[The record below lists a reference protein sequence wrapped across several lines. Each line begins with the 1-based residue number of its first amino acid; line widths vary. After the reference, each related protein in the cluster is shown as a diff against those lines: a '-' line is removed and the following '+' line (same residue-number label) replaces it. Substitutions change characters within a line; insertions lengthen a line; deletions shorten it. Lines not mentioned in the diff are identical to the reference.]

1 MTTTMMT
8 MTMTMKMKMTLNDDD
23 DNDNDDDDNNDD
35 EDDDANQNE
44 AVFLTV
50 VVNLRMYQV
59 SSSDTVITRQ
69 YTYSGQYGPYVV
81 NVRAFNLANNDTRT
95 ASVNVLEWHCYQ
107 TNVTVDPLFADQNE
121 PYVVLEEAG
130 FTVAATFDVDCMKMQ
145 LFEAKWEILDGDSQ
159 EVLSTLANATQ
170 LVSAPNA
177 LDPGSYTIRITATMS
192 SSYFDLS
199 DKTVISYAYVQ
210 VERCLTPNI
219 TVSALFASATQPYRV
234 LVESGFTITMAYV
247 LDCAKLEQL
256 TIRWDITDNA
266 QDSIVSTLANAT
278 QLTSSPNALAAG
290 TYGVDITMTMS
301 SSYFDLSAKTVI
313 AKAYVTV
320 DYCHPPNVTLSPSAS
335 DSDDPFSVMDNA
347 EFTLAARLSMDCP
360 PMDHFTVQW
369 DVLDSTQQTVLRTEP
384 NATELVTLAYGL
396 AVGTYVVRVTTTLT
410 CSFLDLSQKTVI
422 SFVHVEILKS
432 SLTAGITGNRY
443 INAPF
448 NSTVLFSF
456 PFFSC
461 SFCF

>member
-1 MTTTMMT
+1 
-8 MTMTMKMKMTLNDDD
+8 
-23 DNDNDDDDNNDD
+23 
-35 EDDDANQNE
+35 
-44 AVFLTV
+44 
-50 VVNLRMYQV
+50 MYQV

-69 YTYSGQYGPYVV
+69 YTYNGRDEYGPHVV
-81 NVRAFNLANNDTRT
+81 KVRAFNLANNETRT
-95 ASVNVLEWHCYQ
+95 ASIDVLEWPCRE
-107 TNVTVDPLFADQNE
+107 TIVTVATGFADQNV

-145 LFEAKWEILDGDSQ
+145 LFEAKWEILVGDSQ
-159 EVLSTLANATQ
+159 EVLRTLTNATQ

-210 VERCLTPNI
+210 VERCVTSDI
-219 TVSALFASATQPYRV
+219 TVNELFASATQPYRV
-234 LVESGFTITMAYV
+234 LVESGFTITIAYV
-247 LDCAKLEQL
+247 LDCALLEQL
-256 TIRWDITDNA
+256 TIRWDIIDNA
-266 QDSIVSTLANAT
+266 QDSIVSTRANAT

-290 TYGVDITMTMS
+290 SYNVHITLSMS
-301 SSYFDLSAKTVI
+301 SSYFDLSEKTVT
-313 AKAYVTV
+313 ARAYVTV
-320 DYCHPPNVTLSPSAS
+320 YYCHPPNVTLSPSAS
-335 DSDDPFSVMDNA
+335 DSNNPFAVMDNA
-347 EFTLAARLSMDCP
+347 EFTLTASLSIDCP

-384 NATELVTLAYGL
+384 NATELVTLSYGL
-396 AVGTYVVRVTTTLT
+396 AVGIYVVRVNTTLT
-410 CSFLDLSQKTVI
+410 CSFLDLSHKTVI
-422 SFVHVEILKS
+422 SFVHVEVLKS
-432 SLTAGITGNRY
+432 SLTAGITGDRY

-461 SFCF
+461 SSCF